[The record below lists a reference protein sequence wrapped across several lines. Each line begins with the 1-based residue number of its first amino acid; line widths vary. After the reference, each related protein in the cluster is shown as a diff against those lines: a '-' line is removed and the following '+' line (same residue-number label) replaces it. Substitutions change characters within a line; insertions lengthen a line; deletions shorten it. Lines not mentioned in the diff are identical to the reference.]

1 MNKRRDDTL
10 SATQRICRRLRRLCL
25 LGLTLGLASALPLTA
40 NATAEYALQGGTSW
54 YRIYNPFLYSSSDPN
69 PLKASDTA
77 WSTDIRAALFL
88 PLPTERSHLEL
99 TASASQ
105 MHYNFFDNLNYT
117 KKQFEGMYVWEYDT
131 WIRGRLRHRID
142 DRLYSYFGGNS
153 PAPQLEVPH
162 IREDQ
167 AEVAL
172 RVSSRFD
179 LPVTLTQQTLR
190 YMVPSNAQPF
200 NMDSNAAQVAIRYE
214 SGTKSTLS
222 AGVKRT
228 RVNFPFRSATDIVAL
243 DSGYTDQ
250 ELFLDTAW
258 RYSEDT
264 VVIGHLGTVSRRF
277 ATYADRNSNL
287 ISAEIGADWH
297 YSPKTTF
304 IARIWDQPQANIE
317 ASNRLYVVSTG
328 ILGRMIWQST
338 PKTRFS
344 LLASLENQKYQSFI
358 SGTTVNDSSGK
369 DRISRL
375 GLRFDYDI
383 TPRLALRVEGTREKT
398 LSTGSGLDYPQSM
411 VQISISYSFE
421 NVPGKFT
428 FENQQGWNRARQQIE
443 NLR

>member
-1 MNKRRDDTL
+1 
-10 SATQRICRRLRRLCL
+10 
-25 LGLTLGLASALPLTA
+25 
-40 NATAEYALQGGTSW
+40 
-54 YRIYNPFLYSSSDPN
+54 LYSSSDPN

-167 AEVAL
+167 AELAL

-222 AGVKRT
+222 AGIKRT

-344 LLASLENQKYQSFI
+344 LLASLEIRNTKVS
-358 SGTTVNDSSGK
+358 SVALPSTTAAAKTGFHVSACVSTMTLRRGWHCGLK
-369 DRISRL
+369 VHAKRL
-375 GLRFDYDI
+375 CR
-383 TPRLALRVEGTREKT
+383 PAPALIIRKAWCRSASAIRSKT
-398 LSTGSGLDYPQSM
+398 C
-411 VQISISYSFE
+411 
-421 NVPGKFT
+421 
-428 FENQQGWNRARQQIE
+428 RA
-443 NLR
+443 NLRLKINKAGTGPGNKSRICDETVCQRRTVI

>member
-1 MNKRRDDTL
+1 MNKRHNKTGPANR
-10 SATQRICRRLRRLCL
+10 RITSRWHQLCL
-25 LGLTLGLASALPLTA
+25 LCLSLTLGLPLAA

-69 PLKASDTA
+69 PLKASDSA
-77 WSTDIRAALFL
+77 WSTDIRGALFL

-99 TASASQ
+99 TAAASQ

-142 DRLYSYFGGNS
+142 DRLYNYFGGNS

-167 AEVAL
+167 AELAL

-287 ISAEIGADWH
+287 ISAELGADWH

-358 SGTTVNDSSGK
+358 NGTTVNDSSGK
-369 DRISRL
+369 DRISRF